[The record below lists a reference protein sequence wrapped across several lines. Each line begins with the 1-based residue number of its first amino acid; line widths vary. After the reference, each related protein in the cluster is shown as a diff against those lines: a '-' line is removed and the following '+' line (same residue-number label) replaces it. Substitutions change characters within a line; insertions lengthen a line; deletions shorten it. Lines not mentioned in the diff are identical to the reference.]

1 MSYSPASAFEVNIE
15 SGATLST
22 AIDLG
27 QGWNHI
33 SVEIPTMAS
42 GADIYF
48 QAANQNDGGGV
59 FRRFHHRI
67 TNSNDTPVPM
77 SIDSSITNCFVP
89 LEFVRYRYLKIELST
104 AMTAT
109 SATFHFVCT

>member
-1 MSYSPASAFEVNIE
+1 MGYNPTSAFEITIA

-22 AIDLG
+22 SVDLG

-33 SVEIPTMAS
+33 SLEIPTMAS
-42 GADIYF
+42 GTDIYF
-48 QAANQNDGGGV
+48 QAANENDGSGV

-67 TNSNDTPVPM
+67 TNSNDIPVAM
-77 SIDSSITNCFVP
+77 SVDSSITNCFVP

-109 SATFHFVCT
+109 SATFHLVCS

>member
-1 MSYSPASAFEVNIE
+1 MSYGPASAFEVNIE

-27 QGWNHI
+27 QGWDHI
-33 SVEIPTMAS
+33 TVEIPTMAS
-42 GADIYF
+42 GTDIFF
-48 QAANQNDGGGV
+48 QAANQNDGT

-67 TNSNDTPVPM
+67 TNGNDTPGPM

-89 LEFVRYRYLKIELST
+89 LEFVQYRYLKIELST

-109 SATFHFVCT
+109 SATFHLVCS